1 LPGAASGARA
11 IACPASL
18 KGVLGA
24 FAAAEALAEGL
35 ERGGLAADRVPVA
48 DGGEGT
54 LEVLFSALGGDWRT
68 ARVSDPLGRVVEARW
83 LGLPDGTAAVESAQ
97 VLGLPLLQGDELDP
111 LRATSRGLGELLLA
125 ALAESPRELLIALG
139 GVATVDGG
147 AGLREVVD
155 ALPVPARV
163 ACDVR
168 APLLGPRGA
177 ARVFGPQKGAG
188 PAEVE
193 ELEARLAAIEE
204 LRAYAGLPGAGAAG
218 GLGAALAALG
228 ARLEPG
234 AELVLEAIGFDE
246 RLRGAELA
254 VTGEGTLDATTLEGK
269 APAAVAA
276 ACRRVGVRCAVFGGR
291 VDLPSNT
298 LLLGEKENGPGRSI
312 PVAQPSGARCADAEA
327 ASNTLLLGE
336 GVEVYALSGDPGRA
350 REDLVELGER
360 LARLHLAHLA
370 GE

>member
-1 LPGAASGARA
+1 MSAL
-11 IACPASL
+11 ACPASL

-35 ERGGLAADRVPVA
+35 ESGGVAAERVPVA

-54 LEVLFSALGGDWRT
+54 LDVLFAALGGEWRT
-68 ARVSDPLGRVVEARW
+68 ARVPDPLGRAVEARW
-83 LGLPDGTAAVESAQ
+83 LALTDGTAVVESAEA
-97 VLGLPLLQGDELDP
+97 LGLPLFRDGELEP
-111 LRATSRGLGELLLA
+111 LRASSRGLGELVLA
-125 ALAESPRELLIALG
+125 ALAQGPTRLLIGLG

-147 AGLREVVD
+147 AGFREVVD
-155 ALPVPARV
+155 ALPVPVRV
-163 ACDVR
+163 ACDVGAR
-168 APLLGPRGA
+168 LLGPRGA
-177 ARVFGPQKGAG
+177 ARAFGPQKGAG
-188 PAEVE
+188 PAEVA
-193 ELEARLAAIEE
+193 ELEARLAAMDA
-204 LRAYAGLPGAGAAG
+204 LRTVADLPGAGAAG

-234 AELVLEAIGFDE
+234 AEVVLDAIGFDE
-246 RLRGAELA
+246 RLVGAAFA
-254 VTGEGTLDATTLEGK
+254 VTGEGRVDATTLQGK

-276 ACRRVGVRCAVFGGR
+276 ACRRAGVRCALFGGR

-298 LLLGEKENGPGRSI
+298 VSLADEEAGVRSSAPARA
-312 PVAQPSGARCADAEA
+312 PVVGSSPDAET
-327 ASNTLLLGE
+327 ASNTVSLG
-336 GVEVYALSGDPGRA
+336 GGLEVYALSGDPGRA